1 MNAILDFK
9 GFKVQNVEYDLID
22 FENFENTD
30 NDEILEKIKN
40 GQVNVDISARVFD
53 DQESDFSH
61 IDVNVNTTDKLVD
74 EVRRVSITITGAFKI
89 NAPELDDNDREE
101 LLKINGTAILLPYC
115 RNYLS
120 NLTGFDTTYS
130 QLLMPPFN
138 VTTLFENQND

>member
-74 EVRRVSITITGAFKI
+74 EVRRVSIIITGAFKI
-89 NAPELDDNDREE
+89 NAPELDDNEREE
-101 LLKINGTAILLPYC
+101 LL
-115 RNYLS
+115 
-120 NLTGFDTTYS
+120 
-130 QLLMPPFN
+130 
-138 VTTLFENQND
+138 